1 MPDKLLELA
10 HGDGKINLY
19 DWIYFLQAIAPVA
32 ISGVC
37 IWALIW
43 GDVSREV
50 ASDIKFLLG
59 GSTIA
64 TTQVLKRKP

>member
-19 DWIYFLQAIAPVA
+19 DYLYCIKAIAPVA